1 MVDGW
6 FQKIAG
12 VGLHR
17 FNSYMNVVTLRGLSS
32 TGYAQRDSNA
42 TSESDSMAHD
52 AVVLTG
58 IISQWSVGSARASL

>member
-1 MVDGW
+1 MGMPAGEAGAGSWENGIVVDRW

-32 TGYAQRDSNA
+32 TGYAQRGSNA
-42 TSESDSMAHD
+42 T
-52 AVVLTG
+52 L
-58 IISQWSVGSARASL
+58 